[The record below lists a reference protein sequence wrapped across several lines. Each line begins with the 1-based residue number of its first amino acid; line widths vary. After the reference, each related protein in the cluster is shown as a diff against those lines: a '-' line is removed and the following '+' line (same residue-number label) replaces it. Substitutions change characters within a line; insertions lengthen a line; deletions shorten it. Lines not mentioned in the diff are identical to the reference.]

1 MPNYLYRARDN
12 QGQMVSGNIDANDQ
26 GHAVEKLR
34 ALGYVVTHLE
44 LNRDIGQL
52 LRRPTGAR
60 LRGRIP
66 LRELATFCRQFGTML
81 GSGVPINTSLR
92 ILARQAKNRQLALL
106 LDQIRTELE
115 AGGTLAAA
123 LGNQAAHLPQV
134 MINLVAAGEVGG
146 FLEDVFYRLAEYFE
160 KEDAV
165 NQKVRSA
172 LIYPA
177 TVLVV
182 AFFVVLLMLVVVL
195 PSFANMFAE
204 MGAAL
209 PWPTRFL
216 LGLSDF
222 LRRFWYLLLAAF
234 LLTAFAARKY
244 LRSVK
249 GRQTIDRLSLRLP
262 IFGELLLK
270 SALARFARTLATL
283 LKSGVPLLVSLTVV
297 ERTIGNSSLAQV
309 INQAQVSVR
318 GGRSMIRP
326 LEESPYFPPMVI
338 EMMGVGE
345 ETGTMDGML
354 LKVADFYEKEV
365 ERITGRLTTLLEP
378 VVIVVLGAV
387 VGFILLSMY
396 LPMFDVFTLVK

>member
-1 MPNYLYRARDN
+1 
-12 QGQMVSGNIDANDQ
+12 MVSGDIDANDQ

-52 LRRPTGAR
+52 LRRPAGAR

-92 ILARQAKNRQLALL
+92 ILARQARNRQLALL
-106 LDQIRTELE
+106 LEQIRAELE
-115 AGGTLAAA
+115 AGGTLATA

-234 LLTAFAARKY
+234 LLAAFAARKY
-244 LRSVK
+244 LRSPK

-309 INQAQVSVR
+309 ISQAQVSVR

-354 LKVADFYEKEV
+354 FKVADFYEKEV